1 MKLFKLN
8 KNTWKHAHWW
18 EKQKKDW
25 AIQDKDGVWWIVPGS
40 EMAEKKIDDMKI
52 SKKKIRQSSMPVTP
66 ERMLLIIVSCVL
78 GVSLGL
84 NVVYYLLR

>member
-8 KNTWKHAHWW
+8 KDSWKQAHWW
-18 EKQKKDW
+18 EKQKRDW

-40 EMAEKKIDDMKI
+40 EMAEKKAQKKL
-52 SKKKIRQSSMPVTP
+52 SKNRIKESSMVVTP
-66 ERMLLIIVSCVL
+66 ERMLLIITASVL
-78 GVSLGL
+78 GVSLAL